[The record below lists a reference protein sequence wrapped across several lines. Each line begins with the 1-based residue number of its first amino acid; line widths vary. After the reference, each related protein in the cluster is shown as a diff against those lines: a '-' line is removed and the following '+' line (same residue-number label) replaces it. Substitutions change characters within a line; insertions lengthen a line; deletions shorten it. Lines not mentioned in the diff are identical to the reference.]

1 MKNRLVVGS
10 LALGLLLGACGQETA
25 QNVEQENV
33 RSHVKNAPLLGTE
46 SAHAVPGQFI
56 VRLHDDVDTGAL
68 SAKGVSGLVSS
79 FGLDPQGVT
88 VKQVYGTLVQGFA
101 AQLSSQNVKKLRSD
115 SRVQYIEQDQEVY
128 STGSQNNATWGI
140 DRSDQRSLPLNSTY
154 KYSTEASNVT
164 AFIIDTG
171 INTGHEDFG
180 GRAKWGINTADR
192 KDEDC
197 NGHGSHVAGTVG
209 GAKYGIAKGVKLIGV
224 KVLRCDGKGHSS
236 GVIKGIEWAASQKR
250 GPAVANMSLG
260 SPASQTTDDAVRA
273 AVRKG
278 LTMVV
283 AAGNTNED
291 ACNFSPA
298 RTSEAITVNSSDKND
313 RRSSFSNYG
322 RCTDIFAPGSSITS
336 AWMGRRNATKTI
348 SGTSMATPHV
358 AGSVALMLAK
368 NPDLTPAQ
376 VAQKLYANSTKN
388 KIKDIGTGSPNRL
401 LFTNPDGDGTTPP
414 NPNPTPENKVY
425 EGRVSRGS
433 SSYQPGRAGFKW
445 NGGKIQGVLSSSAA
459 DLDLYLQK
467 KKGSSWIDV
476 AASLKGNSNETIKF
490 NASAGTYRWDVYA
503 YRGSGS
509 YTLKQSKTAVR

>member
-1 MKNRLVVGS
+1 MKNRLVLGS
-10 LALGLLLGACGQETA
+10 LALGLLLGACGQETT
-25 QNVEQENV
+25 QNVEKESV
-33 RSHVKNAPLLGTE
+33 RAHEKRVPLLGTE
-46 SAHAVPGQFI
+46 SAQAIPGEYI
-56 VRLHDDVDTGAL
+56 VRLHDHVDTGAL
-68 SAKGVSGLVSS
+68 SAQGVNGLVSS

-101 AQLSSQNVKKLRSD
+101 AQLSSQNLKKLRLD

-140 DRSDQRSLPLNSTY
+140 DRSDQRSLPLDRTY
-154 KYSTEASNVT
+154 KYSTTASGVT

-171 INTGHEDFG
+171 INTKHEDFG
-180 GRAKWGINTADR
+180 GRAVWGTNTVDR
-192 KDEDC
+192 QNEDC

-209 GAKYGIAKGVKLIGV
+209 GTKYGIAKGVKLIGV
-224 KVLRCDGKGHSS
+224 KVLNCEGKGRNS
-236 GVIKGIEWAASQKR
+236 GVIKGIEWAAAQKR

-260 SPASQTTDDAVRA
+260 SPASQTSDDAVRA
-273 AVRKG
+273 AIRKG
-278 LTMVV
+278 LVMAV
-283 AAGNTNED
+283 ASGNTNED

-298 RTSEAITVNSSDKND
+298 RTPEAITVNSSDKND

-322 RCTDIFAPGSSITS
+322 KCTDIFAPGSSVTS
-336 AWMGRRNATKTI
+336 AWMGRKNATKTI

-358 AGSVALMLAK
+358 AGGIALMLAK

-388 KIKDIGTGSPNRL
+388 KVKNIGTGSPNRL
-401 LFTNPDGDGTTPP
+401 FFTNPDGGGDTPTDP
-414 NPNPTPENKVY
+414 KPTPENKVY
-425 EGRVSRGS
+425 KGRVSRGS
-433 SSYQPGRAGFKW
+433 SSYQPGRSGFEWK
-445 NGGKIQGVLSSSAA
+445 GGKIQGVLSSSVS

-467 KKGSSWIDV
+467 KRGSSWVDV
-476 AASLKGNSNETIKF
+476 AASVGGNSSETIKF

-509 YTLKQSKTAVR
+509 YTLKQTKTAVR